1 MGQANVIP
9 ADYIDLVKR
18 LRVHLN
24 DLDNCHLILDRIH
37 QLRDP
42 AVMTDVRKVSVDVRT
57 TASKLANVLRQVE
70 SSALY
75 RDTIRKYSAGAI
87 IEE

>member
-37 QLRDP
+37 QLHDP
-42 AVMTDVRKVSVDVRT
+42 AVTNDVRKVSVDVRS

-70 SSALY
+70 SSSLY
-75 RDTIRKYSAGAI
+75 RDTIRKYSVSVPLDD
-87 IEE
+87 